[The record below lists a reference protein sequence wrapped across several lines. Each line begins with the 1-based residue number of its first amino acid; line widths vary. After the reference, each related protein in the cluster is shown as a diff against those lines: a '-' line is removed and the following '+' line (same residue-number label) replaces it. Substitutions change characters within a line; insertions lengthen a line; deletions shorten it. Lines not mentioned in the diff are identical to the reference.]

1 VSALRPLCSD
11 RESPRPVRNLTLRLA
26 SIEVPTALLA
36 YHATRTVEIARDIR
50 AGKEIAPLVV
60 VKKNIL
66 VEGQD
71 AMAALRLVGAETAAV
86 RFVVDIT
93 LTWRQRRL
101 LRGKLNECRS

>member
-1 VSALRPLCSD
+1 M
-11 RESPRPVRNLTLRLA
+11 
-26 SIEVPTALLA
+26 LA

-60 VKKNIL
+60 VKKKRGQYIL